1 MYKHILVPTDGS
13 KLSLKAAREA
23 AILAK
28 SLKARITAVYVTEPY
43 MPPLLSEGMT
53 LNRSISDDQAIYRV
67 AKKKAADAALKKV
80 QRAAQD
86 ANVAFEGV
94 ATEGSQPW
102 EGILK
107 TAKQKKCD
115 VIVMASHGRG
125 VIAGA
130 LLGSETAKVLSN
142 SKTPVLVCR

>member
-1 MYKHILVPTDGS
+1 MYKNILVPTDGS

-23 AILAK
+23 AILAR

-43 MPPLLSEGMT
+43 MPPLMSEGMT
-53 LNRSISDDQAIYRV
+53 HNRSLTADQASYR
-67 AKKKAADAALKKV
+67 AATAKAATAALKKV
-80 QRAAQD
+80 GKEAAG
-86 ANVAFEGV
+86 AKVAFEAV
-94 ATEGSQPW
+94 ATEGNEPW

-125 VIAGA
+125 ALAGV
-130 LLGSETAKVLSN
+130 LLGSETTKVLAN